1 MDIKKKI
8 RRKIELYN
16 FKRNHRGLYVDG
28 SLQLRLP
35 KYISCGSNIAIGENS
50 KLLCWDSYN
59 GKKFETSP
67 SIIIGSGVRITRNL
81 TIQCAN
87 RVQIGD
93 NVLIASDV
101 FIIDYNHG
109 NSPLTKNYRDNPLNI
124 SGGGGVTIEN
134 GVWIGNNYYSSKCN
148 NRGKKYSGCW
158 FCSNEKY
165 SCILSCSREPGSCY

>member
-67 SIIIGSGVRITRNL
+67 SIIIGSGIRITRNL

-124 SGGGGVTIEN
+124 SVGGVTIEN
-134 GVWIGNNYYSSKCN
+134 GVWIGNNVIILPN
-148 NRGKKYSGCW
+148 VTIG
-158 FCSNEKY
+158 EKV
-165 SCILSCSREPGSCY
+165 

>member
-1 MDIKKKI
+1 MFSDVKKKI

-59 GKKFETSP
+59 GKKF
-67 SIIIGSGVRITRNL
+67 V

-124 SGGGGVTIEN
+124 SVGGVTIEN
-134 GVWIGNNYYSSKCN
+134 GVWIGNNVIILPNVTIGEKSIVGAGSVVTKSIPAYSVAVGNPAHVIKHFDFEAN
-148 NRGKKYSGCW
+148 IW
-158 FCSNEKY
+158 IED
-165 SCILSCSREPGSCY
+165 

>member
-1 MDIKKKI
+1 MFSNVKKKI

-67 SIIIGSGVRITRNL
+67 SIIIGSGVRATRNL

-109 NSPLTKNYRDNPLNI
+109 NSPLTKNYLDNPLNI
-124 SGGGGVTIEN
+124 SGGGR
-134 GVWIGNNYYSSKCN
+134 NN
-148 NRGKKYSGCW
+148 
-158 FCSNEKY
+158 
-165 SCILSCSREPGSCY
+165 

>member
-1 MDIKKKI
+1 M
-8 RRKIELYN
+8 
-16 FKRNHRGLYVDG
+16 YVDG
-28 SLQLRLP
+28 SLQLRLS
-35 KYISCGSNIAIGENS
+35 KYISCGTNIAIGENS

-109 NSPLTKNYRDNPLNI
+109 NSPLTKNYLDNPLNI
-124 SGGGGVTIEN
+124 SGRGVAIEN
-134 GVWIGNNYYSSKCN
+134 GVWIGNNVIILPNVTIGEKSIVGAGSVVTKSIPAYSVAVGNPAHVIKHFDFETN
-148 NRGKKYSGCW
+148 IW
-158 FCSNEKY
+158 IED
-165 SCILSCSREPGSCY
+165 

>member
-1 MDIKKKI
+1 MFSDIKKKI

-59 GKKFETSP
+59 GKEFETSP

-87 RVQIGD
+87 KVQIGD

-109 NSPLTKNYRDNPLNI
+109 NSPLTKNYLDNPLNI
-124 SGGGGVTIEN
+124 SMGGG
-134 GVWIGNNYYSSKCN
+134 NN
-148 NRGKKYSGCW
+148 
-158 FCSNEKY
+158 
-165 SCILSCSREPGSCY
+165 

>member
-1 MDIKKKI
+1 MW
-8 RRKIELYN
+8 L
-16 FKRNHRGLYVDG
+16 
-28 SLQLRLP
+28 
-35 KYISCGSNIAIGENS
+35 
-50 KLLCWDSYN
+50 
-59 GKKFETSP
+59 P

-124 SGGGGVTIEN
+124 SVGGVTIEN
-134 GVWIGNNYYSSKCN
+134 GVWIGNNVIILPNVTIGEKSIVGAGSVVTKSIPAYSVAVGNPAHVIKHFDFEAN
-148 NRGKKYSGCW
+148 IW
-158 FCSNEKY
+158 IED
-165 SCILSCSREPGSCY
+165 

>member
-67 SIIIGSGVRITRNL
+67 SIIIGSGVRATRNL

-109 NSPLTKNYRDNPLNI
+109 NSPLTKNYLDNPLNI
-124 SGGGGVTIEN
+124 SGGR
-134 GVWIGNNYYSSKCN
+134 NN
-148 NRGKKYSGCW
+148 
-158 FCSNEKY
+158 
-165 SCILSCSREPGSCY
+165 

>member
-1 MDIKKKI
+1 MFSDVKKKI

-67 SIIIGSGVRITRNL
+67 SIIIGSGVRTTRNL

-109 NSPLTKNYRDNPLNI
+109 NSPLTKNYLDNPLNI
-124 SGGGGVTIEN
+124 SVGGVTIEN
-134 GVWIGNNYYSSKCN
+134 EVWIGNNVIILPN
-148 NRGKKYSGCW
+148 VTIG
-158 FCSNEKY
+158 EKV
-165 SCILSCSREPGSCY
+165 

>member
-1 MDIKKKI
+1 MFSDIKKKI

-28 SLQLRLP
+28 SLQLRLH

-67 SIIIGSGVRITRNL
+67 SIIIGSGVRATRNL

-109 NSPLTKNYRDNPLNI
+109 NSPLTKNYLER
-124 SGGGGVTIEN
+124 V
-134 GVWIGNNYYSSKCN
+134 
-148 NRGKKYSGCW
+148 
-158 FCSNEKY
+158 
-165 SCILSCSREPGSCY
+165 